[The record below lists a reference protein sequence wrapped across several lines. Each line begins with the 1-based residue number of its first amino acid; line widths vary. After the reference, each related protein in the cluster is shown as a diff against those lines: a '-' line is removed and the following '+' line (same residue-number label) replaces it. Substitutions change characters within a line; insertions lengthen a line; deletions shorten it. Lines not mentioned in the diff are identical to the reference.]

1 MRCQPAAWLA
11 GLGRGSLPSTMI
23 TSPAPISSPP
33 ALVLHSIEPP
43 DGPIEAPHSHPGLET
58 VLHVVE
64 GVVYLVLDDDER
76 VLTPGDEAIVGPG
89 RLHRRWN
96 AGDEPAHIVEIHRP
110 APWAGRA
117 PAVASRL
124 AA

>member
-1 MRCQPAAWLA
+1 
-11 GLGRGSLPSTMI
+11 MI

-33 ALVLHSIEPP
+33 ELVLHSIEPP

-96 AGDEPAHIVEIHRP
+96 AGDEPAHIVEITPPGAMGREG
-110 APWAGRA
+110 AGRREPPCRLNPLA
-117 PAVASRL
+117 RVAL
-124 AA
+124 A